1 MKVLHVG
8 EYAQGGVATYI
19 RTLLSHPEYPN
30 IEDFLICSEKNSE
43 KNWPISKENIIYYSY
58 SRNLMSII
66 PAIRAIK
73 NAIDEINP
81 DVIYCHSTWAGLFVR
96 LPQFIFSKKHRII
109 YNAHGWSFLRDTAK
123 WKKNVYALIERILL
137 LKTDK
142 IINVS
147 CFEYNAAKRYGLN
160 SEKQKVIYSGLP
172 EKKADID
179 KTIKLSD
186 KKINILF
193 VGRFDPQK
201 GVDYLLDVFNK
212 CARKDIHL
220 TLIGDNVIGGLQIK
234 KQNTNQIT
242 FLGWVP
248 HDRIASYYN
257 ACDAVIMPSRWE
269 AFGLVAL
276 EAMKYGKPV
285 IASNRG
291 ALPELIE
298 ENKNGIIFNFDD
310 KESLLKIVNSLE
322 KETLKDMGVLA
333 KQIFYSKYTADNMI
347 SRTVEV
353 YKK

>member
-19 RTLLSHPEYPN
+19 RTLLSHPEYPD
-30 IEDFLICSEKNSE
+30 IEDFLICSQKNSE
-43 KNWPISKENIIYYSY
+43 KDWPIPKENIIYYSY

-73 NAIDEINP
+73 NAIDKIKP

-96 LPQFIFSKKHRII
+96 LPQFVFSKKYRII
-109 YNAHGWSFLRDTAK
+109 YNAHGWSFLRDTVK
-123 WKKNVYALIERILL
+123 WKKNIYALIERILL

-160 SEKQKVIYSGLP
+160 SEKQEVIYSGLP
-172 EKKADID
+172 EKKEDVD
-179 KTIKLSD
+179 ETIKLSD

-212 CARKDIHL
+212 CTRKDIHL

-248 HDRIASYYN
+248 HDKIANYYN

-269 AFGLVAL
+269 AFGLVAI

-298 ENKNGIIFNFDD
+298 KRKNGIIFDFND
-310 KESLLKIVNSLE
+310 KESLIEIVDSLE
-322 KETLKDMGVLA
+322 KESLRDMGVLA
-333 KQIFYSKYTADNMI
+333 RQIFCTKYRANNMI
-347 SRTVEV
+347 NSTVEV
-353 YKK
+353 YKS

>member
-19 RTLLSHPEYPN
+19 RTLLTHPEYPD

-43 KNWPISKENIIYYSY
+43 KNWPIPKENIIYYSY

-66 PAIRAIK
+66 PAIRKIK
-73 NAIDEINP
+73 NGIDKIKP
-81 DVIYCHSTWAGLFVR
+81 DVIYCHSTWAGLFIR
-96 LPQFIFSKKHRII
+96 LPLFFFSKKYRII

-123 WKKNVYALIERILL
+123 WKKNIYALIESILL

-147 CFEYNAAKRYGLN
+147 HFEYNAAKQYGL
-160 SEKQKVIYSGLP
+160 SYEKQQVIYSGLS
-172 EKKADID
+172 EKKEDID
-179 KTIKLSD
+179 ETIKLSD
-186 KKINILF
+186 KNINILF

-201 GVDYLLDVFNK
+201 GVDYLLEVFNK
-212 CARKDIHL
+212 CTRKDIHL

-234 KQNTNQIT
+234 KYDTNQIT

-322 KETLKDMGVLA
+322 KEALKDMGVLA

>member
-19 RTLLSHPEYPN
+19 RTLLSHPEYPD

-73 NAIDEINP
+73 NAIDKIKP

-96 LPQFIFSKKHRII
+96 LPQFVFSKKYRII
-109 YNAHGWSFLRDTAK
+109 YNAHGWSFLRDTVK
-123 WKKNVYALIERILL
+123 WKKNIYALIERMLL

-147 CFEYNAAKRYGLN
+147 YFEYNAAKRYGLN
-160 SEKQKVIYSGLP
+160 PEKQKVIYSGLP
-172 EKKADID
+172 EKKEDVD

-212 CARKDIHL
+212 CTRKDIHL

-248 HDRIASYYN
+248 HDKIASYYN

-269 AFGLVAL
+269 AFGLVAI

-298 ENKNGIIFNFDD
+298 KRKNGIIFDFND
-310 KESLLKIVNSLE
+310 KESLIEIVDSLE
-322 KETLKDMGVLA
+322 KESLRDMGVLA
-333 KQIFYSKYTADNMI
+333 RQIFCTKYRANNMI
-347 SRTVEV
+347 NSTVEV
-353 YKK
+353 YKS